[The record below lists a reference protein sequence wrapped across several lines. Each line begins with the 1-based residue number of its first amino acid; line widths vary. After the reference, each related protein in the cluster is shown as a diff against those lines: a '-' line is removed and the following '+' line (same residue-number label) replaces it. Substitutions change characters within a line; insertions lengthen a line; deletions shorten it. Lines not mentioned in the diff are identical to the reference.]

1 MNKKQTNQRYTSRNS
16 KLLRRMTFQ
25 QVEIPDYSEKVITGQ
40 SFVRWGADNKFPE
53 FLQSLMNRSA
63 VHNAIIMSKTRNSF
77 GKGLVIS
84 EDMKDILTKAFCKH
98 PNPTQTM
105 DELYKRL
112 LFDYVLYGCAAINVI
127 WDADGQH
134 IAEIY
139 HIDVGKIRSGK
150 KDMRGNVDTYF
161 YSDNWNRGCKNYV
174 EIPSFNPAHPIGSQL
189 LFISDYR
196 PGTEYYSL
204 PSYCGAL
211 TDIAT
216 DIEISNFHLSH
227 LKNGMNPSK
236 MITFT
241 DGVPSDEEEQELIEN
256 IQDTYSGTDNAGR
269 MLINFVD
276 SQDRTPVVET
286 LGGDNLGD
294 EFIQLE
300 NSTINKILAG
310 HQVTSPLLVGLR
322 GDNGL
327 GNNANEILEA
337 FNLFI
342 SSVIRPIQDVILKE
356 LNTLLSYTRG
366 YEGMELEATVNS
378 PVDFVLSEATLL
390 RILTKDELRELIGKE
405 KLTEEQRKELEKY
418 E

>member
-1 MNKKQTNQRYTSRNS
+1 MNKTLSNQRYTRNKS
-16 KLLRRMTFQ
+16 KLMRLAFQ
-25 QVEIPDYSEKVITGQ
+25 QVEIPDWNEKVVTGQ
-40 SFVRWGADNKFPE
+40 SFVRWGSDNRFPE

-63 VHNAIIMSKTRNSF
+63 VHNAIIMSKVRNSF
-77 GKGLVIS
+77 GKGLLVS
-84 EDMKDILTKAFCKH
+84 DEMKDVLTKAFCKH
-98 PNPTQTM
+98 PNPYLTM
-105 DELYKRL
+105 DELYRRL
-112 LFDYVLYGCAAINVI
+112 IFDYVLYGCAAVNVI
-127 WDADGQH
+127 WDSDGEH
-134 IAEIY
+134 IAELY
-139 HIDVGKIRSGK
+139 HIDTAKIRSGK
-150 KDMRGNVDTYF
+150 KDMRGVVETYF
-161 YSDNWNRGCKNYV
+161 YSDGWNKGNRHYV
-174 EIPSFNPAHPIGSQL
+174 EIPAFNPDRRYGSQL

-227 LKNGMNPSK
+227 LKNGMSPSK

-241 DGVPSDEEEQELIEN
+241 DGVPSDEEEQELVERV
-256 IQDTYSGTDNAGR
+256 QETYTGTDNAGR
-269 MLINFVD
+269 TLINFVD
-276 SQDRTPVVET
+276 SPERVPVVET

-322 GDNGL
+322 GENGL

-342 SSVIRPIQDVILKE
+342 STVIKPIQDVILKE
-356 LNTLLSYTRG
+356 INGLLEYTRG
-366 YEGMELEATVNS
+366 YDGMELEGTVNS
-378 PVDFVLSEATLL
+378 PVDFVLSEPSLL
-390 RILTKDELRELIGKE
+390 KILTKDELRELIGKLP
-405 KLTEEQRKELEKY
+405 LTEEQRKELERY